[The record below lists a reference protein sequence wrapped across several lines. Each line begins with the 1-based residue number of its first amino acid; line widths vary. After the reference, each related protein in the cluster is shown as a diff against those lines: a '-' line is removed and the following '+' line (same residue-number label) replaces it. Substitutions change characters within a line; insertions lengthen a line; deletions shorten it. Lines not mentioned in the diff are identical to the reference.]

1 MNKPKDRRALCA
13 AALLALL
20 LVQLAMHL
28 NCDSLI
34 YDDWYFR
41 GVAINGQSL
50 LSFLNRRWQTW
61 SSRLIIEA
69 LLCVTTR
76 SIWLWRV
83 LDSLNMVLMA
93 FALCRLANAEER
105 PDMLA
110 LAGLMVTTIPFAV
123 LRSTGWQATGMNY
136 YVPLTCALMAC
147 IPLADALWGR
157 KTPPALAAFAVLCA
171 VLGAN
176 QEQMAALIFGA
187 HVVLG
192 AVLVIRGRGEKPTR
206 AGRPSPV
213 IWLVLAVA
221 CAELAMHLLAPGNA
235 VRAEESIA
243 AVNLRDYGQ
252 FTLIDKLDIGL
263 TSLTALLIYTFN
275 PVLASCG
282 AVVLAT
288 VIARRR
294 GRAAALAVG
303 LTAAFVLRA
312 WLATSGLSGWSAN
325 NRPFEAMYSYNLL
338 YGPDGVGQPLRWQM
352 LAATIIAL
360 GMMALS
366 LYLSIG
372 HRPLAAAAVFVFA
385 LGFAVRLV
393 MGFSPTVV
401 ESGERT
407 MLPLYSAMMLSALL
421 CQRDVS
427 AEGGRGKPMAA
438 AYALCALL
446 AAANIASSF
455 ALAL

>member
-1 MNKPKDRRALCA
+1 MNKLKDRRALCA

-41 GVAINGQSL
+41 DAAESGQSL
-50 LSFLNRRWQTW
+50 FSFLSTRWQTW

-76 SIWLWRV
+76 SVWLWRI

-93 FALCRLANAEER
+93 YALCRLANAEKR
-105 PDMLA
+105 PGMLA
-110 LAGLMVTTIPFAV
+110 LAGLLVTTIPFAV

-136 YVPLTCALMAC
+136 YVPLACALTAC

-157 KTPPALAAFAVLCA
+157 KTPTALAVFAVLGA

-176 QEQMAALIFGA
+176 QEQTAALIFGA

-192 AVLVIRGRGEKPTR
+192 AALAIRNRREK
-206 AGRPSPV
+206 AANRPSAAV
-213 IWLVLAVA
+213 WLVLTVA

-235 VRAEESIA
+235 VRAAESVA
-243 AVNLRDYGQ
+243 TVNLRDYGQ

-263 TSLTALLIYTFN
+263 TSTTALLMYTWN
-275 PVLASCG
+275 PVVAACG

-288 VIARRR
+288 VFARRR
-294 GRAAALAVG
+294 GWAVGLMAG

-312 WLATSGLSGWSAN
+312 FLTNAAAGLSGNA
-325 NRPFEAMYSYNLL
+325 PFARMLDYTLL
-338 YGPDGVGQPLRWQM
+338 YGPDGVDDPARWAM
-352 LAATIIAL
+352 LAATIVTL

-372 HRPLAAAAVFVFA
+372 HRPLAAAAAFIFA
-385 LGFAVRLV
+385 LGFATRLV

-407 MLPLYSAMMLSALL
+407 LLPFYGAMMLAALL
-421 CQRDVS
+421 CLRDVK
-427 AEGGRGKPMAA
+427 AEGGSGKPIAA
-438 AYALCALL
+438 AYILCAVL
-446 AAANIASSF
+446 AGANVLSSF
-455 ALAL
+455 ALAA

>member
-1 MNKPKDRRALCA
+1 MNKLKDGRVRCA
-13 AALLALL
+13 AVLLALL

-34 YDDWYFR
+34 FDDWYFYSASKSVQ
-41 GVAINGQSL
+41 GLFA
-50 LSFLNRRWQTW
+50 FLNMRWQTW

-93 FALCRLANAEER
+93 FALCRLAHAEKR
-105 PDMLA
+105 PEMLA
-110 LAGLMVTTIPFAV
+110 FAGLMVTTIPFAV
-123 LRSTGWQATGMNY
+123 LHSTGWQATGMNY
-136 YVPLTCALMAC
+136 YVPLACALTAC

-157 KTPPALAAFAVLCA
+157 KTPRALAVFAVLGA
-171 VLGAN
+171 VISAN

-192 AVLVIRGRGEKPTR
+192 AALVIRNRREK
-206 AGRPSPV
+206 AENKPSATV
-213 IWLVLAVA
+213 WLVLAVA
-221 CAELAMHLLAPGNA
+221 CVELAMHLFAPGNA
-235 VRAEESIA
+235 VRAAESIT

-294 GRAAALAVG
+294 GWAAALAVG

-312 WLATSGLSGWSAN
+312 WLATSGLSGWAAL
-325 NRPFEAMYSYNLL
+325 NRPFETMCSYNLL

-352 LAATIIAL
+352 LAATIIVL

-427 AEGGRGKPMAA
+427 AEGGRGKSMAV